1 MCVSCASRCVAHM
14 QTAQELA
21 RQESGKTLRAAGTAL
36 HSHCAHLIA
45 LTRKKTNGAAVG
57 TARSTPLHPHA
68 GSARGFRRSQHRAQ
82 SGTRTRTPTLA
93 GRWNTTCLMH
103 SRTHAYQRM
112 QSEGGLDDKVEDLIK
127 EARTHGIPV
136 VFALSRSRLGKAL
149 GKSMR
154 MSAAYASSSP
164 HPLPVPCPCFFRALS
179 RPSLLCACAWMS
191 E

>member
-93 GRWNTTCLMH
+93 GRRMEHHMLDALTYTRLPTHAERRGSGRQGRGFDQGSAHARH
-103 SRTHAYQRM
+103 SRRLCSLAQPPGQGAGKIY
-112 QSEGGLDDKVEDLIK
+112 EDECCVRFLV
-127 EARTHGIPV
+127 APP
-136 VFALSRSRLGKAL
+136 
-149 GKSMR
+149 
-154 MSAAYASSSP
+154 SP
-164 HPLPVPCPCFFRALS
+164 RALS
-179 RPSLLCACAWMS
+179 LFLSRALPPLSSVCVRMD

>member
-1 MCVSCASRCVAHM
+1 
-14 QTAQELA
+14 
-21 RQESGKTLRAAGTAL
+21 
-36 HSHCAHLIA
+36 
-45 LTRKKTNGAAVG
+45 
-57 TARSTPLHPHA
+57 
-68 GSARGFRRSQHRAQ
+68 
-82 SGTRTRTPTLA
+82 
-93 GRWNTTCLMH
+93 
-103 SRTHAYQRM
+103 M